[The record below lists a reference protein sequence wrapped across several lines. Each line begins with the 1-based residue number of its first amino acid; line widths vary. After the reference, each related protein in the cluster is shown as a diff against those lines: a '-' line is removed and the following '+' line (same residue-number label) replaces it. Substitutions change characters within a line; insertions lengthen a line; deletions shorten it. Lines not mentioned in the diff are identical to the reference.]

1 MLATTPPDGP
11 APEWTHLRI
20 FTLADLDAVA
30 KLAAALDAA
39 TLRVVPDEAQR
50 KASTARSTGLRDLVR
65 REVWTTLR

>member
-1 MLATTPPDGP
+1 M
-11 APEWTHLRI
+11 
-20 FTLADLDAVA
+20 DAVA
-30 KLAAALDAA
+30 KLAPALDAA